1 MDNRVKELLD
11 MAQNIQSF
19 IEERCSDEPN
29 KLVAKLTEIN
39 SYIAISGKMLSDAK
53 YLQDEYM
60 VLVFNTNM
68 EKIQQLSPSVA
79 NKYVYALCKDVNY
92 LVNWAERINR
102 SLVHIGDNIRT
113 QVSFAKEEMS
123 LTRKG
128 Y

>member
-19 IEERCSDEPN
+19 IEERCSDDPN

-60 VLVFNTNM
+60 VLVFNSNM

>member
-60 VLVFNTNM
+60 VLVFNANM